1 MSRNIGS
8 TLPEPICQLLSG
20 RDLAARWGQTIQLAT
35 IDAEGFPHFGI
46 LTYGEIV
53 CTAPAQVRLGL
64 YPNSSTS
71 RNLRE
76 RGRAG
81 LLLVAGPALYY
92 LKGQAAEAASHAPET
107 ARFDVTLHTV
117 LVDDEPGS
125 TMTSG
130 LTFELASG
138 KEAWLATAAKTL
150 AALV

>member
-8 TLPEPICQLLSG
+8 TLPEAVCQLLSG
-20 RDLAARWGQTIQLAT
+20 SDLSARWGQTIQLAT
-35 IDAEGFPHFGI
+35 IDTDGFPHFGI

-53 CTAPAQVRLGL
+53 CASPSEVRIGL

-76 RGRAG
+76 RSRAG
-81 LLLVAGPALYY
+81 LLLAAGPALYY
-92 LKGQAAEAASHAPET
+92 LKGQAVDAASGSPET

-125 TMTSG
+125 TITSG

-138 KEAWLATAAKTL
+138 QDAWLATSAKTL
-150 AALV
+150 AALR